1 MRLWEWSTAI
11 VARLR
16 VATGMAFAS
25 LALILALNTQLVPA
39 GTVSDG
45 SGGATLSAVA
55 AGPAPRNELGMGV
68 RPSVEGA
75 RPGLRTGAGPVTAP
89 REPFVP
95 PGIGAATIGA
105 PEVAEPA
112 VEEAPADT
120 FVLVF
125 DLIEQPAPAAPAAEE
140 PAPEPDPA
148 PTLVSPEPG
157 LPS

>member
-1 MRLWEWSTAI
+1 
-11 VARLR
+11 
-16 VATGMAFAS
+16 MA
-25 LALILALNTQLVPA
+25 
-39 GTVSDG
+39 
-45 SGGATLSAVA
+45 
-55 AGPAPRNELGMGV
+55 
-68 RPSVEGA
+68 
-75 RPGLRTGAGPVTAP
+75 AP

-95 PGIGAATIGA
+95 PGIGAATIAA